1 VVTPEAFEKM
11 IRKYAKDTLISEDI
25 QACFDTISRQ
35 NNGYY
40 ITYSEFEN
48 VFTLNNPGRN
58 VRMAVFPEAKK
69 IEEERRIV
77 TKILDWALKRKYS
90 SEDAFERLV
99 RSVSRD

>member
-1 VVTPEAFEKM
+1 MV
-11 IRKYAKDTLISEDI
+11 RKYAKDTVSSEDI
-25 QACFDTISRQ
+25 QACFEAIARKND
-35 NNGYY
+35 GWY
-40 ITYSEFEN
+40 ITYNEFES
-48 VFTLNNPGRN
+48 VFKLNNPGRN
-58 VRMAVFPEAKK
+58 VQLAVFPEAKK